1 VRLRTC
7 LLLLSIGFITPTAI
21 PSTGLAASDGIGA
34 VPIVTGLSFP
44 AAFTFSPDGRIFY
57 AQQWTKIRVFDP
69 STHKD
74 SLFFRIPDVSK
85 SGGQGLLGLAIDPGY
100 PSKPFVY
107 AYVTRYEDG
116 TPFNEIIKIRDDG
129 GTGASMRVIF
139 SLEPIPAG
147 MHNGG
152 RILFGPDRHLYA
164 VTGDVFNAGNSQDF
178 SNDVGKV
185 LRLDRQGAAP
195 PNNPFP
201 GSRIWA
207 YGIRNSFGLAFD
219 PSTGYMWE
227 TEAGPECN
235 DEVNLIGKGA
245 NYGWGPHKTCSSPPP
260 PPLNTNQD
268 GPKPTLPLA
277 WFTPTLPRWAWHFA
291 RDADSLAK
299 KGTCSLADY
308 NNGDLHD
315 VVLTADRRG
324 ISSMTVVYHHSD
336 FLLSME
342 RGPDGGLYFSD
353 SSGIFKL
360 VDT

>member
-1 VRLRTC
+1 
-7 LLLLSIGFITPTAI
+7 
-21 PSTGLAASDGIGA
+21 
-34 VPIVTGLSFP
+34 
-44 AAFTFSPDGRIFY
+44 
-57 AQQWTKIRVFDP
+57 
-69 STHKD
+69 
-74 SLFFRIPDVSK
+74 
-85 SGGQGLLGLAIDPGY
+85 
-100 PSKPFVY
+100 
-107 AYVTRYEDG
+107 
-116 TPFNEIIKIRDDG
+116 
-129 GTGASMRVIF
+129 MRVIF

-178 SNDVGKV
+178 SNDAGKV

-277 WFTPTLPRWAWHFA
+277 WFTPTITPVG
-291 RDADSLAK
+291 LAL
-299 KGTCSLADY
+299 CSGCGLAGEEGHLLFGDY
-308 NNGDLHD
+308 NNGDLHE